1 MIFMILLTLWNSEQK
16 NRLLIKLFC
25 FSSDFDET
33 WWSCSYPCVLPFHQ
47 VSSKSDEKQKSFIN
61 CPFFCSEFQSVSR
74 IVKIVYSWLL
84 HPKIIF
90 FFQTGRL
97 DTFHNYTFS
106 RFWNIVCCTETFS
119 ALLSSKIWQLIHKTR
134 YWAFIRTVMA
144 ILLHKVVS
152 QNLRVMDS
160 VL

>member
-1 MIFMILLTLWNSEQK
+1 MNFPALKVPRSNFKKAGIS
-16 NRLLIKLFC
+16 KLF
-25 FSSDFDET
+25 FLFFTLSLYNPGFNNS
-33 WWSCSYPCVLPFHQ
+33 
-47 VSSKSDEKQKSFIN
+47 
-61 CPFFCSEFQSVSR
+61 PFFCSEFQSVSR